1 MNKTKRTRAATA
13 IGLSS
18 LMALALV
25 ILAAPARAVV
35 FNIGGPDPGSAG
47 VDMNTTS
54 GLYASG
60 RDGTVTLI
68 AQLGAIAPGGDV
80 FEDLGV
86 PSISPEGDVV
96 FGAETVGQD
105 KRPRWDIYRA
115 NVGAPGNQR
124 IVRVLD
130 EATMPDNCHPDFKVD
145 PYAIAG
151 ANGVVVFLAPEAS
164 GKDAVF
170 RYEKG
175 RLSCVARVGDRT
187 AQGHKLKLLY
197 FGSADIAGS
206 GEMAFL
212 GRLDGGGDH
221 AVEKAVVLT
230 LDGNSSMH
238 EVAREGDNAPGGGR
252 FGASFGRPAI
262 VRSSFGNVI
271 AFTNRNS
278 SVNTAYIGSAGRLSR
293 SFCTGARTK
302 LGVLT
307 YISDGRPG
315 LLPDGTLI
323 VSGASK
329 DRSAVFKAKDGE
341 LTAIKRQG
349 DVTQFGTRLEGF
361 VDPSVTSSGL
371 VFLGG
376 HDDSGEEHLFVF
388 ESGDALE
395 VPIES
400 SADVSA
406 TGRWMPPFFPGSLAL
421 NQRGD
426 LAALG
431 AAPNSDPARVRT
443 VIFDW

>member
-1 MNKTKRTRAATA
+1 MNKTKRIRTLVA

-25 ILAAPARAVV
+25 TLTTPARAVV
-35 FNIGGPDPGSAG
+35 FNLGGPEPGSAG
-47 VDMNTTS
+47 VDMSSTS

-60 RDGTVTLI
+60 RDGAASLI
-68 AQLGAIAPGGDV
+68 AQLGAIAPGGDI

-96 FGAETVGQD
+96 FGAETIGQD

-115 NVGAPGNQR
+115 NVRAPGNQR

-130 EATMPDNCHPDFKVD
+130 GATFPDNCHPNFKVD

-170 RYEKG
+170 RYENG
-175 RLSCVARVGDRT
+175 HLSCAARIGDRT
-187 AQGHKLKLLY
+187 AQGHTLKLLY
-197 FGSADIAGS
+197 FGSADVAS
-206 GEMAFL
+206 DGEMAFL
-212 GRLDGGGDH
+212 GRVESPGDH
-221 AVEKAVVLT
+221 GDKSVVVT
-230 LDGNSSMH
+230 LDGSSAIR
-238 EVAREGDNAPGGGR
+238 EIAREGDKAPGGGR

-262 VRSSFGNVI
+262 VRSGFGNII
-271 AFTNRNS
+271 AFTNRS
-278 SVNTAYIGSAGRLSR
+278 SKVNTVYLGSGGRLSR
-293 SFCTGARTK
+293 SFKTGTHTK
-302 LGVLT
+302 LGVLS

-329 DRSAVFKAKDGE
+329 ERSAIFKAKDGE
-341 LTAIKRQG
+341 LTPIKRQG
-349 DVTQFGTRLEGF
+349 ELTQFGTRLEAF
-361 VDPSVTSSGL
+361 VDPSVTLSGL
-371 VFLGG
+371 VYLAG
-376 HDDSGEEHLFVF
+376 HDDSGVEHLFIFGSSVN
-388 ESGDALE
+388 LQ

-406 TGRWMPPFFPGSLAL
+406 RGRWMPTFFPGSLAV
-421 NQRGD
+421 NQSGD

-431 AAPNSDPARVRT
+431 AAPNSDPAKVRT
-443 VIFDW
+443 ILLDW